1 MSILSISPN
10 ILMAW
15 DYRQMVLADML
26 SPESTLQTFH
36 ILFASGWQRRHIK
49 RL

>member
-1 MSILSISPN
+1 MSILNIRLN
-10 ILMAW
+10 ILIVW

-26 SPESTLQTFH
+26 SPESTLQTSH
-36 ILFASGWQRRHIK
+36 IPFASGWQRRHIK

>member
-1 MSILSISPN
+1 MSILGLNSN
-10 ILMAW
+10 ILTTW

-26 SPESTLQTFH
+26 SPESTLQTSR
-36 ILFASGWQRRHIK
+36 IPFASGWQLRHTM